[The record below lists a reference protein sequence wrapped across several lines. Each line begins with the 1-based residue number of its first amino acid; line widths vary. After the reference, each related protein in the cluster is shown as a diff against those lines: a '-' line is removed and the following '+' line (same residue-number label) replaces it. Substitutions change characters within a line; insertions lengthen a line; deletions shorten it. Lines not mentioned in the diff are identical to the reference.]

1 MINKSLD
8 RILLKVFRPQVL
20 LAALICW
27 QLLLLPAE
35 ALISSKYYSYRPPS
49 FDGIG
54 KFYMGREISDV
65 LGHQGADWLERK
77 DRKTEEQPQKL
88 VSALALKPADV
99 VADVGAGSGY
109 ISKLLA
115 TQVPKGKV
123 IAIDLQ
129 PEMLALIKQRKIA
142 NIEPHLGTE
151 QSPELAVASIDLAVM
166 VDAYH
171 EFSYPREM
179 MAGIV
184 AALKP
189 GGRVVLA
196 EYRGEDPLV
205 FIKPHHKTTQK
216 QIRQE
221 LEAVGLKWQKTESV
235 LPQQHLM
242 FFGKGYNSFGSSLL
256 RTHDVMGQIEY
267 DSILPFPHLGNK
279 DRSVRDRVFT
289 TASNLQISPP
299 TALKLLLATFL
310 NRHSA

>member
-1 MINKSLD
+1 MINKSPAQ
-8 RILLKVFRPQVL
+8 ILSKLFQPQIW
-20 LAALICW
+20 LATLICW

-35 ALISSKYYSYRPPS
+35 ALISSPYYSYRPPS

-65 LGHQGADWLERK
+65 LGHQGAEWLERK
-77 DRKTEEQPQKL
+77 DRQTEEQPQQM
-88 VSALALKPADV
+88 VAALDLKSTDV

-109 ISKLLA
+109 ISQLLA

-123 IAIDLQ
+123 VAIDVQ
-129 PEMLALIKQRKIA
+129 SEMLTLISQRMKREQIV

-151 QSPELAVASIDLAVM
+151 QSPEVTAASIDLALM

-179 MAGIV
+179 MVGIV
-184 AALKP
+184 SALKP

-196 EYRGEDPLV
+196 EYRGEDPKV

-216 QIRQE
+216 QIRRE
-221 LEAVGLKWQKTESV
+221 LEAVGLKWQKTSSV

-242 FFGKGYNSFGSSLL
+242 FFTKS
-256 RTHDVMGQIEY
+256 
-267 DSILPFPHLGNK
+267 
-279 DRSVRDRVFT
+279 
-289 TASNLQISPP
+289 
-299 TALKLLLATFL
+299 
-310 NRHSA
+310 